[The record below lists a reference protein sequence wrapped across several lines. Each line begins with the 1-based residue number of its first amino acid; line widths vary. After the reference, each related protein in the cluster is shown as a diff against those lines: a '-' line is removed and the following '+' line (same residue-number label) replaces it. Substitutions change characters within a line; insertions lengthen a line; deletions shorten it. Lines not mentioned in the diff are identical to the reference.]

1 MGAWAGTECGPEPA
15 LHPGGNSMQAV
26 DASMELR
33 ADDIW
38 VESRVDALMGSGT
51 NDWHVQ
57 AGYFL
62 GVQPSPDDVEEV
74 AVAVVAETSFVLDQG
89 VDLDQG
95 DKGGHPNSALI
106 LADSVEVLQNL
117 KAGSARNEDYF
128 QDHHIET

>member
-1 MGAWAGTECGPEPA
+1 MGAWSGTECRSE
-15 LHPGGNSMQAV
+15 LTLRPGGNSMQAV

-33 ADDIW
+33 AA
-38 VESRVDALMGSGT
+38 ALLGSGT
-51 NDWHVQ
+51 IDGHVQ

-62 GVQPSPDDVEEV
+62 GVHPGPDDVEEV
-74 AVAVVAETSFVLDQG
+74 AVAVAAETSFELDQG
-89 VDLDQG
+89 VDL

-117 KAGSARNEDYF
+117 TAGSARNEDYF